1 LAIVIVLGCIMI
13 VPNANLQL
21 EQRWCT

>member
-1 LAIVIVLGCIMI
+1 MI

-21 EQRWCT
+21 EQHWCT